1 MRVTLLAIALLGAS
15 AKRTQRHV
23 KLAEKPATKLTSAM
37 SLEADTARTPFMGMP
52 PMMPMMPGFKPPM
65 NPFMGMLAANKPMT
79 PMKADDAAATTTP
92 TFPFMWPWMGMWYW
106 PFMCAPCPRSRPR
119 PRPPRPLAAPRP
131 ARV

>member
-52 PMMPMMPGFKPPM
+52 PMMPMMKP
-65 NPFMGMLAANKPMT
+65 
-79 PMKADDAAATTTP
+79 
-92 TFPFMWPWMGMWYW
+92 
-106 PFMCAPCPRSRPR
+106 
-119 PRPPRPLAAPRP
+119 
-131 ARV
+131 